1 MGRAAGKPTS
11 ENYMIHVGKMIK
23 AEFDKHPKSHTVV
36 WFAEQLSCGR
46 NNIYDI
52 FSRKA
57 IDTDLLVRIS
67 HILQHDFFLDISCE
81 MARAGLTDTAGN
93 GSQ

>member
-1 MGRAAGKPTS
+1 
-11 ENYMIHVGKMIK
+11 MIK
-23 AEFDKHPKSHTVV
+23 AEFDKHPKAHTVV
-36 WFAEQLSCGR
+36 WFAKQLSCGR

-67 HILQHDFFLDISCE
+67 HILQHDFFHDISCE
-81 MARAGLTDTAGN
+81 MARTGLTDSAGN
-93 GSQ
+93 GTQLTARRKRKGRLPGSEAT

>member
-1 MGRAAGKPTS
+1 
-11 ENYMIHVGKMIK
+11 MINAKS
-23 AEFDKHPKSHTVV
+23 DKHPKAHTVV
-36 WFAEQLSCGR
+36 WFAEQLSCWR